1 MAYLFHNAH
10 VHQPKDLGIQDILVV
25 GSTIVAMG
33 NNLSVT
39 LPGLQVID
47 LEGRDVIPGLIDQHV
62 HIIGGGGEDGPESR
76 VQPLAFSDLAKA
88 GVTAV
93 VGTLGTDCHTKTLR
107 DLFATAMALRH
118 QGVHAWCLTGSY
130 EYPSPTLTGSVS
142 DDLIFIDPVIGCK
155 IAISDQRCSCPG
167 QAELT
172 RLASQCRLGGLIG
185 GKVGELHLHVGADPS
200 GIEVLMRIIHD
211 TPIPASQFRPTHMG
225 RHLEQAQAWIGKG
238 GYADITTGTNAA
250 AHLADLAGK
259 LDEASWRLVTMSSDS
274 NGSMPKWND
283 KKEIIG
289 MDRGRMTAL
298 LSTIRSLVDDFGFT
312 WEKALL
318 PCTKS
323 VAKALRFD
331 GMIGSLEPGK
341 SADLVVLENWK
352 PKTVLCQGEFLA
364 RNGEITRKGMF
375 EE

>member
-1 MAYLFHNAH
+1 MNGLFRNAH

-211 TPIPASQFRPTHMG
+211 TPIPASQFHPTHMG
-225 RHLEQAQAWIGKG
+225 RHLEQALAWIGLG

-250 AHLADLAGK
+250 AHLADLAGR
-259 LDEASWRLVTMSSDS
+259 LDETAWNLVTMSSDS

-298 LSTIRSLVDDFGFT
+298 LSTIRSLVDDFGFS